1 MKGPMNDDRENRE
14 GLEMNASLPEAA
26 DELDV
31 LVMTLFSKRRP
42 KLPNPGTV
50 KQGEERGYL
59 ANLNGRMVLTIHG
72 EMRAKELFSR
82 PLP

>member
-1 MKGPMNDDRENRE
+1 MSHSKSEGADMNQA
-14 GLEMNASLPEAA
+14 LEAQAN
-26 DELDV
+26 ELDV
-31 LVMTLFSKRRP
+31 LLMTLFSKRRP
-42 KLPNPGTV
+42 KLLSDDTL

-59 ANLNGRMVLTIHG
+59 ANLNGRPVLTMHG

>member
-1 MKGPMNDDRENRE
+1 MKGPMNAQDRE
-14 GLEMNASLPEAA
+14 GSEMNSALPAAS

-31 LVMTLFSKRRP
+31 LLMTLFSKRRP
-42 KLPNPGTV
+42 KLPSAHTV
-50 KQGEERGYL
+50 KQGEDRGYL
-59 ANLNGRMVLTIHG
+59 ANLNGRVVLTIHG

>member
-1 MKGPMNDDRENRE
+1 MKGPMNVHDSDGE
-14 GLEMNASLPEAA
+14 GSDMNAALNAA
-26 DELDV
+26 SDELDV
-31 LVMTLFSKRRP
+31 LLMTLFSKRRP
-42 KLPNPGTV
+42 KLPSEHTL

-59 ANLNGRMVLTIHG
+59 ANLNGRTVLTIHG